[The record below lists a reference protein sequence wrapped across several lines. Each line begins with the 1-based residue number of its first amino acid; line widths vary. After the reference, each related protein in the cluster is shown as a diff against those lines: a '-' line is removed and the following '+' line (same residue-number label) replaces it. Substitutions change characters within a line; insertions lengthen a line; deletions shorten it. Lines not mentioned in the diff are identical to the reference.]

1 MNTQKKWKTVKERS
15 KHDNCKSNCSG
26 EMCQKINI
34 LKDSQKTK
42 QMIEKGGDWQRIFRN
57 QPDYKLLLRFE
68 KLTAETIK
76 IVFDEEK
83 TRKKIENYFG
93 IGVSVGVENGCIRSG
108 ILQI

>member
-1 MNTQKKWKTVKERS
+1 MNTQKNGKRS
-15 KHDNCKSNCSG
+15 KKGQNTIIVNQIVRVKCVK
-26 EMCQKINI
+26 KINI

-83 TRKKIENYFG
+83 TRKKFENYFG